1 MFSLD
6 EINRM
11 TRMDY
16 PHNKIIRWEPEHYD
30 QIDFNEHHKEFLSY
44 FHNYENYLQAFAE
57 GGDSFTAL
65 VDGDV
70 YAMFGCFPLW
80 NGVAEAWMIPSKYIK
95 RKTIAL
101 HRGAMLFFDHYAKKK
116 HLKRLQFTVN
126 STNFHA
132 VRWAKRCYFTEEGR
146 LKNYGPDG
154 KDHFMFARYY

>member
-30 QIDFNEHHKEFLSY
+30 QIDFNEHHKEFLSH

-101 HRGAMLFFDHYAKKK
+101 HRGAMLFFEHYAKKK